1 MIKNKNRGGF
11 IDRKERKK
19 NKTTSVYRLVIA
31 LRIQPKY
38 NSSIIISPFGA
49 IGTGILLASWGEAE
63 AARIIGSRLCSG
75 GFPDIAGSTCLSK
88 ILMKKKITKSKLIIE
103 NYLKK
108 DRLVLN
114 IWPFAFGEMKSVY
127 IPSHTIAN
135 AAGRLYKWT
144 EILALKWG
152 ILLDLSTKNNSQISH
167 LHCPVPY
174 LCISQFQFS

>member
-1 MIKNKNRGGF
+1 MTEKN
-11 IDRKERKK
+11 EKK

-63 AARIIGSRLCSG
+63 AARIICSRLCSG

-88 ILMKKKITKSKLIIE
+88 MLIKKITKSKLIIE

-135 AAGRLYKWT
+135 AADRLYKWT

-152 ILLDLSTKNNSQISH
+152 IFLDLSTKNNSQILH